1 VNFMSGTTVIA
12 QARATALAGNTTLTV
27 PFPTQ
32 ATAITPSMPGLAA
45 GSVQAQVWQQ
55 TGGNSFGLVATAALT
70 IADTRRVDDITPASI
85 NLGAPPVTFTI
96 TGIGFSDLGYG
107 LPVVNFMR
115 GTTVLAQARGTALT
129 GNTALTVPF
138 PTQATAITPNLPGL
152 SAGPVQ
158 AQVWRQVTPGS
169 FTLIGSK
176 DLTVT
181 GP

>member
-1 VNFMSGTTVIA
+1 LLA
-12 QARATALAGNTTLTV
+12 QARATALTGGTTLTV

-32 ATAITPSMPGLAA
+32 ATAITPNMPGLSA

-55 TGGNSFGLVATAALT
+55 TSSSAFSLVTTLALT
-70 IADTRRVDDITPASI
+70 VTDTRRVDGISPASI
-85 NLGAPPVTFTI
+85 NLSAPPATFTI
-96 TGIGFSDLGYG
+96 TGIGFLNLGYG
-107 LPVVNFMR
+107 LPVINFMR
-115 GTTVLAQARGTALT
+115 GTTLLGQTRATALT

-138 PTQATAITPNLPGL
+138 PTQSTAITPNLPGL
-152 SAGPVQ
+152 SAGSVQ

-169 FTLIGSK
+169 FTLIGSA